1 LREEAKELTSS
12 ETLLKRSDLI
22 SRSGPQTRACSRQEV
37 ILKRSA
43 PQAQREETMREINV
57 KSITEK
63 VRELC
68 MEANTDLGG
77 DVLQAFDRAM
87 EKEESPLGLEILKE
101 LKENARIAKEE
112 RVAMCQDTGFAVI
125 FMELGQDVH
134 LVGGDLKE
142 AIFEGVR
149 RGYRDGYLRKS
160 ICHPFTRANTG
171 DNTPAI
177 IHTEIVPGDKVKV
190 IVAPKGGGSENMS
203 RVVMLTPSDGVEGIK
218 RFVVQRVKES
228 GSNPCPP
235 TIVGVGIGGTFEQAA
250 LLAKKS
256 LLRSL
261 GSKNPDPE
269 LEKLESEIL
278 TEINKLGIGPQGLG
292 GRTTSLAVHILMMP
306 CHIASF
312 PLAVNIQCHAQR
324 HKEAII

>member
-1 LREEAKELTSS
+1 
-12 ETLLKRSDLI
+12 
-22 SRSGPQTRACSRQEV
+22 
-37 ILKRSA
+37 
-43 PQAQREETMREINV
+43 
-57 KSITEK
+57 
-63 VRELC
+63 
-68 MEANTDLGG
+68 MEANTDLGE
-77 DVLQAFDRAM
+77 DVLQAFDRAV
-87 EKEESPLGLEILKE
+87 EKEESPLGIEILNE

-112 RVAMCQDTGFAVI
+112 QVAICQDTGFAVI
-125 FMELGQDVH
+125 FLELGQEVH
-134 LVGGDLKE
+134 LLGGDLRE

-149 RGYRDGYLRKS
+149 QGYRDGYLRKS

-177 IHTEIVPGDKVKV
+177 IHTEIVPGEKVR
-190 IVAPKGGGSENMS
+190 ITVAPKGGGSENMS

-256 LLRSL
+256 LLRPL
-261 GSKNPDPE
+261 GSRNSDPE
-269 LEKLESEIL
+269 LDKLESEIL
-278 TEINKLGIGPQGLG
+278 DEINRLGIGPQGLG

-324 HKEAII
+324 HKEAEI

>member
-1 LREEAKELTSS
+1 
-12 ETLLKRSDLI
+12 
-22 SRSGPQTRACSRQEV
+22 
-37 ILKRSA
+37 
-43 PQAQREETMREINV
+43 MREVNV
-57 KSITEK
+57 KLITEK
-63 VRELC
+63 VRALC

-77 DVLQAFDRAM
+77 DVLQAFDRAI
-87 EKEESPLGLEILKE
+87 EKEESPLGIEILKE

-112 RVAMCQDTGFAVI
+112 RVAICQDTGFAVI
-125 FMELGQDVH
+125 FLELGQDVH
-134 LVGGDLKE
+134 LVGGGLRE

-149 RGYRDGYLRKS
+149 QGYRDGYLRKS

-177 IHTEIVPGDKVKV
+177 IHTEIVPGEKVK
-190 IVAPKGGGSENMS
+190 ITVAPKGGGSENMS

-256 LLRSL
+256 LLRPL
-261 GSKNPDPE
+261 GSKNLDSE
-269 LEKLESEIL
+269 LDKLESEIL
-278 TEINKLGIGPQGLG
+278 NEINRLGIGPQGLG
-292 GRTTSLAVHILMMP
+292 GRTTSLAVHILMIP

-324 HKEAII
+324 HKEAVI